1 MLTVLLLTI
10 SNIFMTFAWYGHLR
24 FRELPLWQVI
34 PMSWGI
40 AFVEYLFMVP
50 ANRLG
55 ANAGWS
61 GFQLKI
67 VQEAVT
73 LVVFTFFAMFY
84 LGEKP
89 TWHNIVA
96 FGCIFAAVV
105 LTFGGRL
112 GAH

>member
-1 MLTVLLLTI
+1 MSTILLLTI

-34 PMSWGI
+34 LVSWGI
-40 AFVEYLFMVP
+40 AFIEYLFMVP

-55 ANAGWS
+55 AQAGWS

-67 VQEAVT
+67 VQEAIT
-73 LVVFTFFAMFY
+73 LIVFTFFAIFY

-89 TWHNIVA
+89 SWNNFLA
-96 FGCIFAAVV
+96 FACILAAVA
-105 LTFGGRL
+105 LTFGNRL
-112 GAH
+112 STH